1 MNKEQNKSVHFKSD
15 NFVDK
20 NVSSV
25 NKNIIHKSILK
36 NRFTPSYTEIPIYKM
51 YYSDDDT
58 DTDTDTDVVLYD
70 NTSTN
75 HQSSYKSRRHT
86 YSGIIKK
93 KLYNKPLPLTITNAF
108 NYINPSSPKLFPSSK

>member
-93 KLYNKPLPLTITNAF
+93 KLYNKPLPLTITNTF